1 MTNERFLSPDFPS
14 HEAQRQWYLRQL
26 GIRSYYPRFVLPGA
40 APSPEWETSGAA
52 VKVQPGLAPVAEAPR
67 RTTAPAAPASSS
79 ERGSQGGSLRK
90 LLADEKPAMTPAP
103 QPSVAAAPQAN
114 TRSQDSETR
123 ETPRFR
129 VLLLRAGRGLAICCQ
144 VPLQGQAAL
153 GAAEQ
158 RLLQN
163 ILAWLGAGL
172 ESSRPREFPWPPRG
186 IDPGPG
192 DPVAQASS
200 SLFAFLEQ
208 GQQEQGFTR
217 LLLMGTTVSELL
229 QNWQE
234 ATGRAVPWQ
243 AFRCHSPGEMLA
255 QPLLK
260 RDTWQALQALHRL
273 LQSA

>member
-40 APSPEWETSGAA
+40 APSPERETAETEA
-52 VKVQPGLAPVAEAPR
+52 RVQPTAAPVPESPR
-67 RTTAPAAPASSS
+67 ESIAPA
-79 ERGSQGGSLRK
+79 GSAGRREGGHQAGNLHK
-90 LLADEKPAMTPAP
+90 LLADEQPAAP
-103 QPSVAAAPQAN
+103 LAAEPAAAPEPQA
-114 TRSQDSETR
+114 RQARDADLR
-123 ETPRFR
+123 EAPHFR
-129 VLLLRAGRGLAICCQ
+129 VLLLRAGRGLAICTQ

-153 GAAEQ
+153 NAAEQ

-163 ILAWLGAGL
+163 ILVWLGAGL
-172 ESSRPREFPWPPRG
+172 ESSRPRVFPWPPQG
-186 IDPGPG
+186 LDPGPV
-192 DPVAQASS
+192 DQVALAAR

-217 LLLMGTTVSELL
+217 LLLMGTTVAELL

-234 ATGRAVPWQ
+234 SSGRAVPWQ

-273 LQSA
+273 LHSA